1 MVKKK
6 GKSRYRGA
14 AIVEAAVVFPW
25 IFLLTFGV
33 IEYGWLF
40 LKAQQAT
47 NAARQGARIG
57 ILPDANS
64 IQVEAAILV
73 VMTDAGME
81 DSGYSVEYP
90 LGDVSSFSAGDA
102 LEVQVTVPCENIALI
117 NLPLLPMPENLSP
130 SVTMAKEGPGS

>member
-1 MVKKK
+1 MVRTK

-40 LKAQQAT
+40 LKAQQII

-57 ILPDANS
+57 IRADATGP
-64 IQVEAAILV
+64 QVLNEISRL
-73 VMTDAGME
+73 MTDARMD
-81 DSGYSVEYP
+81 DSGYDVIITPADISSLSV
-90 LGDVSSFSAGDA
+90 GDT
-102 LEVQVTVPCENIALI
+102 LEVRITVPCTNIVII
-117 NLPLLPMPENLSP
+117 NLPLLPKPVNL
-130 SVTMAKEGPGS
+130 VATVAMAKEGP